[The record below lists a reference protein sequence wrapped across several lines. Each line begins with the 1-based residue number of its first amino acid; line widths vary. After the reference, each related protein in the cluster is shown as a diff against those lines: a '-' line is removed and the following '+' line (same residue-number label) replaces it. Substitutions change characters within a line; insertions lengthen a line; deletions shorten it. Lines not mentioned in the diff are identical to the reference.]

1 MERRAQFYDPDGKL
15 SYKADNCG
23 PVKSAADKG
32 ELELT
37 TLARDAYPGKR
48 LGKSELTG
56 IKSIGYWNIKKQ
68 QDWGLDWH
76 TNEGIE
82 ICYLESGDLTFYLGD
97 EKYDL
102 ATNHL
107 KIGRAHV

>member
-1 MERRAQFYDPDGKL
+1 MERRAQFYDPEGKL
-15 SYKADNCG
+15 SYKADNCS

-48 LGKSELTG
+48 LGKTELTG

-76 TNEGIE
+76 TNEGI
-82 ICYLESGDLTFYLGD
+82 
-97 EKYDL
+97 
-102 ATNHL
+102 
-107 KIGRAHV
+107 